1 VTPEPD
7 AERVVDHLVEAVLG
21 SQRRWRRDEVVERS
35 GVPLEEA
42 RSLWRALG
50 FADVGDAVAFTD
62 DDVEG
67 LTLLSR
73 LLEHDVVDR
82 ATSLDVARS
91 LGQTTS
97 RLADW
102 QVDAFGRLLAERGV
116 IDVDDPLS
124 QESVARL
131 FRSLETLLPVLE
143 RLLVH
148 AWRRQLAA
156 AFERSLGDLE
166 ATADGDDAGHLTV
179 GFADQVGFTRL
190 ARHLEE
196 VELAHLVERFE
207 TRAADVVAGCGGRL
221 IKTLGDEVL
230 FVAPE
235 AAAAAEIALRMLEAQ
250 HPSEPTLRI
259 GLATGVVVT
268 RRGDVF
274 GTTVNLASR
283 LTSEAAP
290 GAVLIDEPTAELVAG
305 DPAYRLDRLAPRTLR
320 GLGSVSPV
328 ELHRRSTGASSQVGP
343 FGRPDA
349 DE

>member
-1 VTPEPD
+1 MTSEPRGD
-7 AERVVDHLVEAVLG
+7 AERVVDDLVEVVLG
-21 SQRRWRRDEVVERS
+21 GPRRWRRSEVALRA
-35 GVPLEEA
+35 GVPLDDA
-42 RSLWRALG
+42 RSLWRSLG
-50 FADVGDAVAFTD
+50 FADVGDVVAFTD
-62 DDVEG
+62 EDVDA
-67 LTLLSR
+67 LTLLAR

-82 ATSLDVARS
+82 ATSLEVARS

-102 QVDAFGRLLAERGV
+102 QVDTFGRLLADRGV
-116 IDVDDPLS
+116 VDADDPLS
-124 QESVARL
+124 QESAARL
-131 FRSLETLLPVLE
+131 FRVLETLLPALE

-156 AFERSLGDLE
+156 ALERSLGDLE
-166 ATADGDDAGHLTV
+166 AAAEGEDVGRLTV

-196 VELAHLVERFE
+196 AELAHLVERFE
-207 TRAADVVAGCGGRL
+207 TRAADLVASCGGRL

-230 FVAPE
+230 FAAADP
-235 AAAAAEIALRMLEAQ
+235 AAAAEIGLRMLEAQ
-250 HPSEPTLRI
+250 HPSEPSLRI

-290 GAVLIDEPTAELVAG
+290 GAVLVDEVTADLVARHA
-305 DPAYRLDRLAPRTLR
+305 AYRLDRLAPRTLR

-328 ELHRRSTGASSQVGP
+328 ELHRA
-343 FGRPDA
+343 
-349 DE
+349 

>member
-1 VTPEPD
+1 MSTPGDD
-7 AERVVDHLVEAVLG
+7 AERVVDDLVEAVLG
-21 SQRRWRRDEVVERS
+21 SPRRWRREDVAERS
-35 GVPLEEA
+35 GVPLDDA
-42 RSLWRALG
+42 RALWRALG
-50 FADVGDAVAFTD
+50 FADVGGAAAFTD
-62 DDVEG
+62 DDVEA

-73 LLEHDVVDR
+73 LLEHDVVDP
-82 ATSLDVARS
+82 ATSLEVARS

-102 QVDAFGRLLAERGV
+102 QVDAFGRLLAQRGV

-131 FRSLETLLPVLE
+131 FRALETLLPTLE

-156 AFERSLGDLE
+156 ALERSLGDLE
-166 ATADGDDAGHLTV
+166 ASADGEDTGRLTV

-196 VELAHLVERFE
+196 SELAHLVERFE

-235 AAAAAEIALRMLEAQ
+235 AVDAAEIALRMLEAQ

-259 GLATGVVVT
+259 GLATGMVVT

-290 GAVLIDEPTAELVAG
+290 GAVLVDEATATLVDA
-305 DPAYRLDRLAPRTLR
+305 DPAYVLDRLAPRTLR
-320 GLGSVSPV
+320 GLGTVVPV
-328 ELHRRSTGASSQVGP
+328 ELHRVP
-343 FGRPDA
+343 
-349 DE
+349 